1 MSNLDSVHSEN
12 NDDQIPHWTEST
24 QQVMMA
30 YLDRWVLAVKAND
43 AQAMGTLTGELWDRI
58 VINPDEPELRL
69 GIAAVGAKIIG
80 DMQLSVFISGEAL
93 PEKFLALGDVFAQI
107 LLGERVTFEVHNASG
122 ETRLLTF
129 EKGVRTMA
137 MPDGSPPLMN

>member
-12 NDDQIPHWTEST
+12 NDDQTTHWTEST

-30 YLDRWVLAVKAND
+30 YLDRWILAVKAND

-107 LLGERVTFEVHNASG
+107 LLGDRVTFEVKNASG

-129 EKGVRTMA
+129 ENGVRTMM
-137 MPDGSPPLMN
+137 MPDGSPPKMN

>member
-43 AQAMGTLTGELWDRI
+43 AQAMGALTGELWDRI

-107 LLGERVTFEVHNASG
+107 LLGDRVTFEVHNASG
-122 ETRLLTF
+122 ETRLLSF

>member
-1 MSNLDSVHSEN
+1 MSNLDSVNIEN
-12 NDDQIPHWTEST
+12 NDDQTPQWTEST
-24 QQVMMA
+24 QQVMKV
-30 YLDRWVLAVKAND
+30 YLDRWVIAVKAND

-93 PEKFLALGDVFAQI
+93 PEKFLALGDVFGHI
-107 LLGERVTFEVHNASG
+107 LLGDRVTFEVQNASG

-129 EKGVRTMA
+129 EKGVRTMV
-137 MPDGSPPLMN
+137 MLDGSPPKMN

>member
-1 MSNLDSVHSEN
+1 MSNLDSVNTEN
-12 NDDQIPHWTEST
+12 NDDQTPQWTEST
-24 QQVMMA
+24 QQVMKV

-80 DMQLSVFISGEAL
+80 DMQLSVFISGKPL
-93 PEKFLALGDVFAQI
+93 PEKFVALGDVFAQI
-107 LLGERVTFEVHNASG
+107 LLGDRVTFEVKNASG

-129 EKGVRTMA
+129 EKGVRTMV
-137 MPDGSPPLMN
+137 MPDGSPPKMN

>member
-1 MSNLDSVHSEN
+1 MSNLDSVNTEN
-12 NDDQIPHWTEST
+12 NDDQTPQWTEST
-24 QQVMMA
+24 QQVMKM

-107 LLGERVTFEVHNASG
+107 LLGDRVTFEVHNASG

-137 MPDGSPPLMN
+137 MSDGSPPLMN